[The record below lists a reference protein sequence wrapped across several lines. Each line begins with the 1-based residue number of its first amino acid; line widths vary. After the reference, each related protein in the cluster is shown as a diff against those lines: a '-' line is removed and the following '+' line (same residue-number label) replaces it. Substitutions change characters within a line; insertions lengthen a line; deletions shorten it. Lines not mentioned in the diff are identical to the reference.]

1 MPRKPKMPEAQ
12 APGPPLGP
20 CRTAAG
26 PARPVPDTAPNRP
39 EAPATVPTAPP
50 GPPAGPEEAP
60 PPDIPP
66 GQALA
71 VGSSRARS
79 AYIDR
84 QSHPTGGQVFALKLD
99 GYRLIAAMAAL
110 GRNVESIAAA
120 LGISGHTFVQ
130 MRKRDPEAQA
140 AVDRGR
146 AALGDELIDILLE
159 HSRNGHVIAAI
170 YMSKTVGGLVEGQP
184 LDGRRPG
191 VVVNI
196 QIPAAMSDQQFATYI
211 EGHAVE
217 VPADAD
223 DKPKQAGVT
232 R

>member
-1 MPRKPKMPEAQ
+1 MPEAD
-12 APGPPLGP
+12 ATRTVSGPR
-20 CRTAAG
+20 RTAAG
-26 PARPVPDTAPNRP
+26 PARPVPDTVPDRAK
-39 EAPATVPTAPP
+39 APATAPTAPP
-50 GPPAGPEEAP
+50 GPPAGPEAPAP
-60 PPDIPP
+60 PDVPPLPP
-66 GQALA
+66 GQAPA

-84 QSHPTGGQVFALKLD
+84 QVHPTGGQVFALKLD
-99 GYRLIAAMAAL
+99 GYRLITAMAAL